1 MNAADARVT
10 VNGRTYRWPERPL
23 VVVCV
28 DGCEPDYINQAIAA
42 GRAPFLASL
51 ARARHLPHRRL
62 RGAVVHQPQQPVDR
76 HRRAAVGARHLR
88 QLLLGPAT
96 RRPK

>member
-1 MNAADARVT
+1 MTPVRPSPSTAAAT
-10 VNGRTYRWPERPL
+10 AGRDRPL

-42 GRAPFLASL
+42 GSAPWLASL

-62 RGAVVHQPQQPVDR
+62 RRAVVHQSQQPVDR
-76 HRRAAVGARHLR
+76 HRRAAGGARHLR
-88 QLLLGPAT
+88 QLLLGP
-96 RRPK
+96 RRAAPK

>member
-1 MNAADARVT
+1 MKPEQLS

-51 ARARHLPHRRL
+51 AR
-62 RGAVVHQPQQPVDR
+62 RGTCLTADCVVPSFTNPNNLSIVTGAPPSR
-76 HRRAAVGARHLR
+76 ARHLR
-88 QLLLGPAT
+88 QLLLGPRT
-96 RRPK
+96 RTPK